1 MAEMRIVVV
10 LWLAMA
16 AGCATQP
23 GAAGLAM
30 PSDDE
35 TEAAYLLAGYLMG
48 RGWTVRL
55 AEQAEIEASRDS
67 ESLRLMPLLD
77 AQGLDRILL
86 SRRWP
91 AAEEAGDEDL
101 AAFASELNHSLNVG
115 LFSPLDDSL
124 GFEAS
129 LVFLDVLEPQLL
141 DAFLAFTAE
150 VRQAVLQVQGERRLL
165 APVEGEMTSR

>member
-1 MAEMRIVVV
+1 
-10 LWLAMA
+10 
-16 AGCATQP
+16 
-23 GAAGLAM
+23 M
-30 PSDDE
+30 PADDE

-67 ESLRLMPLLD
+67 ESLRLVPLLD
-77 AQGLDRILL
+77 PQGLDRILL
-86 SRRWP
+86 SRHWP
-91 AAEEAGDEDL
+91 AADGADDEDL
-101 AAFASELNHSLNVG
+101 AAFAAELNHTLNVG
-115 LFSPLDDSL
+115 LFSPQEKSL

-129 LVFLDVLEPQLL
+129 LAFLDLLQPQLL

-165 APVEGEMTSR
+165 APVEGEMMSR

>member
-1 MAEMRIVVV
+1 MRIVVV

-16 AGCATQP
+16 ASCATQP

-30 PSDDE
+30 PEDDE

-67 ESLRLMPLLD
+67 ESLRLAPLLD
-77 AQGLDRILL
+77 PLGLDRILL
-86 SRRWP
+86 SRHWP
-91 AAEEAGDEDL
+91 AADDTDDEDL
-101 AAFASELNHSLNVG
+101 AAFSAELNHTLNVG
-115 LFSPLDDSL
+115 LFSPQEKSL

-129 LVFLDVLEPQLL
+129 LAFLDVLQPQLL

-165 APVEGEMTSR
+165 APVEGEMMSR